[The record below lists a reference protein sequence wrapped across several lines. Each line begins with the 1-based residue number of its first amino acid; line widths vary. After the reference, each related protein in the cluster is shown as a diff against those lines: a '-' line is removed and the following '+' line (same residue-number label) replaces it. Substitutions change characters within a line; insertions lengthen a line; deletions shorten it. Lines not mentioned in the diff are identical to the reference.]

1 MCAENR
7 EEFMLGK
14 LSVTFLVA
22 ACAAAAFQINL
33 IAQQRGQQPANLTE
47 KQWLESKEAQAHVT
61 AAMAIAKPDLLQE
74 AANLCSARGPQRP
87 AVLRQEA
94 GLPAVPRQT
103 LEPTKIFDNL
113 YYIGFN
119 DIGAW
124 ALTTSQGIIVIDS
137 LNTPEEAEKI
147 LIPGMEK
154 AGLDPKQ
161 IKYVII
167 GHGHF
172 DHFGGTPYLQR
183 TYKPRVL
190 MSGADW
196 DFIAASPQRNRE
208 LPVRDVSVTDGQ
220 TLTLG
225 DTTLTMLV
233 TPGHTPGSLAILM
246 PVKDRGRQYV
256 AFMPSGGFAAPDRQS
271 LAALEHALEVAKKQK
286 AVALLSGHP
295 GIYGD
300 TLAWMETRR
309 TNPSAPNPFV
319 YGDARFARYL
329 DIADEC
335 ARGRLAAT
343 EQNK

>member
-1 MCAENR
+1 MRKTLLA
-7 EEFMLGK
+7 
-14 LSVTFLVA
+14 TFLVV
-22 ACAAAAFQINL
+22 ACTGF
-33 IAQQRGQQPANLTE
+33 AQQRGQQPAGLTE
-47 KQWLESKEAQAHVT
+47 KQWLDSKEAQAHVT
-61 AAMAIAKPDLLQE
+61 KAMAIAKPDLLTE
-74 AANLCSARGPQRP
+74 AGNLCSARGPQRP

-94 GLPAVPRQT
+94 GLPPVPRQT

-124 ALTTSQGIIVIDS
+124 AITTSQGIIVIDS

-161 IKYVII
+161 IKYVIV

-183 TYKPRVL
+183 TYKPKVL
-190 MSGADW
+190 MSGQDW

-208 LPVRDVSVTDGQ
+208 LPTRDVAVTDGQ

-225 DTTLTMLV
+225 DTTLTMMI
-233 TPGHTPGSLAILM
+233 TPGHTPGSIAILI
-246 PVKDRGRQYV
+246 PVKDGGRQYT
-256 AFMPSGGFAAPDRQS
+256 ALMPSGGFAAPDRQS
-271 LAALEHALEVAKKQK
+271 LSALERALDAAKKQK

-300 TLAWMETRR
+300 TLAAMETRR
-309 TNPSAPNPFV
+309 KNPSAPNPFV

-329 DIADEC
+329 DIAHEC
-335 ARGRLAAT
+335 TVGRLTAT

>member
-1 MCAENR
+1 MRRNVLAL
-7 EEFMLGK
+7 F
-14 LSVTFLVA
+14 FLTTCIVSSS
-22 ACAAAAFQINL
+22 QL
-33 IAQQRGQQPANLTE
+33 VAQQRGQQPAGLTE
-47 KQWLESKEAQAHVT
+47 KQWLESKEAQTHVA
-61 AAMAIAKPDLLQE
+61 AAMAIAKPDLLTE
-74 AANLCSARGPQRP
+74 VGNLCSVRGPQRP

-94 GLPAVPRQT
+94 GLPPVPRQT

-119 DIGAW
+119 DVGAW

-147 LIPGMEK
+147 LIPGIEK

-172 DHFGGTPYLQR
+172 DHFGGTPYLQKI
-183 TYKPRVL
+183 YKPRVL

-196 DFIAASPQRNRE
+196 DFIVASPQRNRE
-208 LPVRDVSVTDGQ
+208 LPARDISVTDGQ

-225 DTTLTMLV
+225 DTTVTMMI
-233 TPGHTPGSLAILM
+233 TPGHTPGSIAILM
-246 PVKDRGRQYV
+246 PVKDRGKQYM

-271 LAALEHALEVAKKQK
+271 LAALERALDVAKKQK
-286 AVALLSGHP
+286 TVALLSGHP

-309 TNPSAPNPFV
+309 KTPNAPNPFF

-329 DIADEC
+329 NIADEC
-335 ARGRLAAT
+335 TKARLIAT
-343 EQNK
+343 EQLK